1 MKSVRDITHPDL
13 PDPTVLGRIAQ
24 RLKNE
29 LRAEKVIVY
38 GSVAKGEATRDSDI
52 DLLVIAPGREKA
64 YLRMARVL
72 GAVEDIS
79 RGIPLSPIVLT
90 PEEMQERMA
99 QGDAFLRQ
107 ILEEG
112 VPL

>member
-1 MKSVRDITHPDL
+1 MKPVRTLTHPDL
-13 PDPTVLGRIAQ
+13 PDPAVLGRIADC
-24 RLKNE
+24 LKRE
-29 LRAEKVIVY
+29 LGAEKVIVY

-52 DLLVIAPGREKA
+52 DLLVIAPGSEKA

-72 GAVEDIS
+72 EVVRDLS
-79 RGIPLSPIVLT
+79 RGMPLSPIVLT
-90 PEEMQERMA
+90 PEEVQGRMT
-99 QGDAFLRQ
+99 QGDTFLRQ

>member
-1 MKSVRDITHPDL
+1 MKTVRTLSHPDL
-13 PDPTVLGRIAQ
+13 PDPTVLGRIAD
-24 RLKNE
+24 RLKRE
-29 LRAEKVIVY
+29 LGAERVVVY

-52 DLLVIAPGREKA
+52 DLLVIAPSSEKA

-72 GAVEDIS
+72 EVVEDMS

-90 PEEMQERMA
+90 PEEVQDRIA
-99 QGDAFLRQ
+99 QRDSFLRH
-107 ILEEG
+107 IFEEG